1 MYGSVVTSDEINIIR
16 SVMETDAREPTLS
29 SPESIRDPDIIREG
43 DMVIFDVNDQLKVN
57 FVEVKR
63 GKKFKFGR
71 GDCDCMSLEGHRYG
85 TLFELGADGSSLCP
99 IP

>member
-63 GKKFKFGR
+63 
-71 GDCDCMSLEGHRYG
+71 
-85 TLFELGADGSSLCP
+85 
-99 IP
+99 